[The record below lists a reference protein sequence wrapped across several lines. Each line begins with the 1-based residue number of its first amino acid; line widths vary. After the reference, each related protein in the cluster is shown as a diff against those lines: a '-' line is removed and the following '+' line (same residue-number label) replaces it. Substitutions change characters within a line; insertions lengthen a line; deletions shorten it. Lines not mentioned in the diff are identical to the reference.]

1 MEDVSPKHERIS
13 PDRIGARRR
22 YEQPAIES
30 EEIFET
36 SALSCG
42 KTSPTQASCQAVPKS
57 S

>member
-1 MEDVSPKHERIS
+1 MEDVNPKHERIS

-36 SALSCG
+36 SALACG
-42 KTSPTQASCQAVPKS
+42 KTSPTQSACQAVPKS

>member
-1 MEDVSPKHERIS
+1 MEDVIPKDEKII
-13 PDRIGARRR
+13 PDKIGVKRR

-36 SALSCG
+36 SALACG
-42 KTSPTQASCQAVPKS
+42 KTSPTQSPCQAVPKS